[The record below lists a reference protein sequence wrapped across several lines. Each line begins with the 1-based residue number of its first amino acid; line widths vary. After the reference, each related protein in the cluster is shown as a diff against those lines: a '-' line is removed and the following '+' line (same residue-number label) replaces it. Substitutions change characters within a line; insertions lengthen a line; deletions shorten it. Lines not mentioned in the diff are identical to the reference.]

1 MDLTAALHDRLVNSR
16 GAPSRLPAST
26 DIVCLYFSAG
36 WCPDC
41 TRFTPRLLAFDAAAR
56 AAAGAGAGG
65 ASFQVIVVSSDTDED
80 ARAAHMEKHYA
91 ASWLAFPHR
100 DLHDVRSEMKRH
112 FGACAGREQKE
123 VGVGNRKH
131 GVPFIA
137 IVGGDGAVIS
147 LEVIS
152 TTNQR
157 SSGLPAG
164 GWARRDSDW

>member
-16 GAPSRLPAST
+16 GAPARLPAST

-41 TRFTPRLLAFDAAAR
+41 SRFTPHLLAFDAAAR

-65 ASFQVIVVSSDTDED
+65 GASFQVIVVSSDINED

-131 GVPFIA
+131 GIPFIA

-147 LEVIS
+147 LEVHINHES
-152 TTNQR
+152 KEVQGCQPR
-157 SSGLPAG
+157 G
-164 GWARRDSDW
+164 GATG